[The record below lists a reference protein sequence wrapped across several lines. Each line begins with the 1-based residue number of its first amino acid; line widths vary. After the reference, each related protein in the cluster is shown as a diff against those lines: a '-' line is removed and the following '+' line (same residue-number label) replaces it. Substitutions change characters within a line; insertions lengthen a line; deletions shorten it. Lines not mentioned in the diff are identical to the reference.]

1 MRTVRLG
8 VSYSRGRL
16 SPGAANGCVLLDDDD
31 DEEEE
36 DDADAEEEE

>member
-31 DEEEE
+31 EE
-36 DDADAEEEE
+36 DDAEEEE